1 MADTGTQDTDKP
13 QIAQLKPYFQV
24 LEKGK
29 SYFWCA
35 CGRSKSQPFCDGS
48 HRGTTF
54 RPVTYVAREDGE
66 EVLFCGCKQTCDKP
80 FCDGAHNNLPGAYAL
95 DDPGSAENRAVP
107 AVGADAA
114 GKALLDGGC
123 YVRSIHGG
131 LLKTHG
137 TVKYGPM
144 ITAADGARHQ
154 SLFYFE
160 AARGASPVAAFG
172 ERHVILFVSAG
183 TGAVEVSSRRFA
195 VAENAG
201 VYVRPG
207 EAFRIHN
214 EADAPMKVFAAACP
228 LIGDVAW
235 AEAMP
240 ANFDSAHPERV
251 VALDPAMRVSMGARF
266 FQLLVDKRIGSTV
279 VTQFIGEIPLSKAAP
294 HRHLYEESLIVL
306 SGKGCMWTDGRKA
319 EVRTGDV
326 IFLPRKQVH
335 SLECTDPAGMMLVG
349 VIYPGDNPSI
359 NY

>member
-1 MADTGTQDTDKP
+1 MAETGPQDADTP
-13 QIAQLKPYFQV
+13 QIARLKPYFHA

-48 HRGTTF
+48 HRGTRF
-54 RPVTYVAREDGE
+54 RPITYVAKEDGE
-66 EVLFCGCKQTCDKP
+66 EVLFCGCKQSCDKP

-95 DDPGSAENRAVP
+95 DDPESAENRAVP
-107 AVGADAA
+107 TVAADAS

-123 YVRSIHGG
+123 YVRSIQDR
-131 LLKTHG
+131 LLKSRG
-137 TVKYGPM
+137 TVKFGPM
-144 ITAADGARHQ
+144 ITAADGAKFQ
-154 SLFYFE
+154 SLFYIE

-172 ERHVILFVSAG
+172 ERDVILFVSAG
-183 TGAVEVSSRRFA
+183 KGAIEVSGRRFA
-195 VAENAG
+195 AGENAG
-201 VYVRPG
+201 VHVRPG

-214 EADAPMKVFAAACP
+214 DADAPMKVFAAACP
-228 LIGDVAW
+228 LADDIAW
-235 AEAMP
+235 AETMP
-240 ANFDSAHPERV
+240 ANFDAAHPDRV

-294 HRHLYEESLIVL
+294 HRHLYEESLLVL
-306 SGKGCMWTDGRKA
+306 SGGGRMWTDGRKA
-319 EVRTGDV
+319 AVAAGDV
-326 IFLPRKQVH
+326 IFLPRKQIH